1 MALQGQR
8 LKCAELEGELNEMKA
23 ELHKSSIEL
32 DNELGNGLTKI
43 FECSDKNVKPF
54 NMSLFWQQQ
63 KKLFQSSP
71 TAVRFHPMIIQFC
84 LSLTAKS
91 PSCYKE
97 LRTGV
102 S

>member
-1 MALQGQR
+1 
-8 LKCAELEGELNEMKA
+8 MKA
-23 ELHKSSIEL
+23 ELHTSSIEL
-32 DNELGNGLTKI
+32 DNELGNDLTKI
-43 FECSDKNVKPF
+43 FECSAKNVKPF
-54 NMSLFWQQQ
+54 MSLFWQQQ
-63 KKLFQSSP
+63 EKLFQSSP